1 MGCSNSKDD
10 TADLAGN
17 FFGDEPSVKKP
28 ALSPTDIP
36 PSAYQPAPV
45 KSALAK
51 KNHPATVVVT
61 TPIKQQPTTSSA
73 TTVSRSPDDSGGK
86 KKNGRPTSSG
96 REGNPKVSSPALER
110 SSPEVKASPQ
120 TTSMSSSDRTNGT
133 AKKSNYNNKT
143 SSPRKP
149 KRKNDFVAP
158 PSSESFVTNP
168 AEPNRTAPNKV
179 QAATTKS
186 EFTLPPPPPNELA
199 SNPTTSK
206 DSPRHEEDTKETGND
221 YDDDFSVAPSLATT
235 YRSVVKTSFDQI
247 YERGKKVRIA
257 LEYLVHRTQEF
268 VIPFY
273 VLTHTVRDTARVRC
287 VCASLYRDSSTHE
300 TELRHQAS
308 RSFKDVLGGS

>member
-28 ALSPTDIP
+28 ALPTEIS
-36 PSAYQPAPV
+36 PSAFQPAPV
-45 KSALAK
+45 KSALAN
-51 KNHPATVVVT
+51 KNHAATVVVT
-61 TPIKQQPTTSSA
+61 MPIKQQPTTSSA

-86 KKNGRPTSSG
+86 RNNGRPTSSR
-96 REGNPKVSSPALER
+96 REGSPKVSSPALER
-110 SSPEVKASPQ
+110 PNPEVKASPQ
-120 TTSMSSSDRTNGT
+120 TTSLSASDRTNGT

-168 AEPNRTAPNKV
+168 AEPNRPASNKV
-179 QAATTKS
+179 QADTKKS
-186 EFTLPPPPPNELA
+186 EFTLPPPPPNELT
-199 SNPTTSK
+199 SNPTTSN
-206 DSPRHEEDTKETGND
+206 DSPRHEEDTKETDND

-247 YERGKKVRIA
+247 YERGKKVRTSI
-257 LEYLVHRTQEF
+257 EYLVHRTQEF
-268 VIPFY
+268 VVSNY
-273 VLTHTVRDTARVRC
+273 VLTHTVRYTARVWC
-287 VCASLYRDSSTHE
+287 VCTSLYRDSSSHE

-308 RSFKDVLGGS
+308 RSFQDVLGGS